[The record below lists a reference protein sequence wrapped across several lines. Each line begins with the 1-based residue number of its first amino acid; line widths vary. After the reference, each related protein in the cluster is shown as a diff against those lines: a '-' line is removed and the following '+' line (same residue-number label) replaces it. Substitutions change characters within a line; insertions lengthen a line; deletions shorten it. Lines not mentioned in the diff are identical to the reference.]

1 MPALSAVNFTFD
13 VFSPGTTS
21 FTPNAAISNPCS
33 GASFTSWSITV
44 SPFLAVID
52 VGSQIFTSCGV
63 TTLTMRS
70 EISPACAGARPS
82 TTMTRAIESTLI
94 A

>member
-1 MPALSAVNFTFD
+1 
-13 VFSPGTTS
+13 
-21 FTPNAAISNPCS
+21 
-33 GASFTSWSITV
+33 
-44 SPFLAVID
+44 LAVID

-70 EISPACAGARPS
+70 EISPACAAARPS